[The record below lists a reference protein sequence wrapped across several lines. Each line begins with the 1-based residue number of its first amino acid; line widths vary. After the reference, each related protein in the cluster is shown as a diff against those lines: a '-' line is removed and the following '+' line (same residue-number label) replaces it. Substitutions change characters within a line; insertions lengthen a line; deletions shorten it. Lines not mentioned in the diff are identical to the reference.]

1 MKYLFNFGYRAP
13 TPSTVA
19 PAFYSACFQ
28 SPLGGWGLSE
38 TRYFRHSGG
47 NRGWGRRVSP
57 LSYNKDPHKPVR
69 RSTVSLFLK
78 RIKRN
83 ILYTSGHKQLLF
95 VTSIWGLFSASPREF
110 AKVEFWIWRN
120 VTVAVL
126 LFGLFRETIAI
137 LCFDVILLLTQRQ
150 N

>member
-47 NRGWGRRVSP
+47 NRGWGRRASP
-57 LSYNKDPHKPVR
+57 LSYNKDPHQPVVQ
-69 RSTVSLFLK
+69 RSTDSLFFK
-78 RIKRN
+78 RINRN
-83 ILYTSGHKQLLF
+83 ILYTFGHNRLLF
-95 VTSIWGLFSASPREF
+95 VTSIWVLFLREPREF
-110 AKVEFWIWRN
+110 ATVELWIWRN
-120 VTVAVL
+120 VIVAVL
-126 LFGLFRETIAI
+126 LFGLFRR
-137 LCFDVILLLTQRQ
+137 LKPFCFNVISLKQRP